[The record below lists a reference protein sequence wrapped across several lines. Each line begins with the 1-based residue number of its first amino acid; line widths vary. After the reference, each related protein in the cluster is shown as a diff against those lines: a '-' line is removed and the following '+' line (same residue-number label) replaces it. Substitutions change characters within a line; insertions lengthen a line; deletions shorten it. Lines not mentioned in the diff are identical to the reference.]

1 MSPKCSLAESFT
13 IIVTK
18 PVFINQLFGSIYPS
32 MVTYQFQLSQ
42 LNLSALLNRCHIL
55 KSVARSSR
63 KKCENTDYFILSRV
77 CFHYVQQCF
86 GNSISLNRE
95 QACSCHTLQGLS
107 QAMGLSMCLTNSFS
121 CSFSWVL
128 TWNSDSVG
136 IAFIATARIWSFLD
150 YIGVCKGFPA
160 SHSGLKETVLLHRLP
175 DKGTPACRSLGFLFD
190 YQVLWVPG

>member
-1 MSPKCSLAESFT
+1 
-13 IIVTK
+13 
-18 PVFINQLFGSIYPS
+18 
-32 MVTYQFQLSQ
+32 MVTYQFQLSE

-77 CFHYVQQCF
+77 CFHYAQQCLETPF
-86 GNSISLNRE
+86 YWTENKH
-95 QACSCHTLQGLS
+95 AAVTLQGLS

-136 IAFIATARIWSFLD
+136 ITFIATARIWSFLD
-150 YIGVCKGFPA
+150 YIGVCEGFPA

-175 DKGTPACRSLGFLFD
+175 DKGTPACRSLGFH
-190 YQVLWVPG
+190 QVLWVPG